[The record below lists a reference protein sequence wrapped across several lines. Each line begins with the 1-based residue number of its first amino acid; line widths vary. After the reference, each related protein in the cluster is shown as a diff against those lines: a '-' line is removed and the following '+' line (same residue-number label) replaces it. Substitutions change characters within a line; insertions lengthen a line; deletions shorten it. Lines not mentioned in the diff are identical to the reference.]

1 MKERYMPPTQLSPIR
16 GIVLK
21 CISVTVFTIMAAL
34 IKATSI
40 GDVPIP
46 PGQQVFFRSIFALPV
61 IFIWLLMRSELS
73 VGLTTFR
80 PMGHFYRGIVG
91 TAAMGFN
98 FWALSLLPF
107 PEATAIG
114 YAAPLMVVIF
124 AGMFLGENVRA
135 FRLGMVG
142 LGLAGVLIVLSPQIT
157 ATGPSDTIRTLG
169 AVVALMGA
177 SCAALAQIFVRKLV
191 QEERTSAI
199 VFWFSVTSSLLAL
212 LTLPFGWVMPHG
224 ATLAMLIM
232 TGFLGGIGQI
242 LLTSSY
248 RYADASVVA
257 PFDYTSMILAVLIG
271 WTVFGEMPTVTV
283 LGGASVV
290 ILAGILIIWREHKL
304 GLERTRQRRAST
316 PSG

>member
-1 MKERYMPPTQLSPIR
+1 MKPTPSAPLK
-16 GIVLK
+16 GILLK
-21 CISVTVFTIMAAL
+21 CLSVTVFTVMAAL
-34 IKATSI
+34 VKATSL
-40 GDVPIP
+40 GESAVP
-46 PGQQVFFRSIFALPV
+46 PGQQVFFRSVFALPV
-61 IFIWLLMRSELS
+61 IIAWLVMRSELS
-73 VGLTTFR
+73 VGLQTFR

-91 TAAMGFN
+91 TAAMGLN

-124 AGMFLGENVRA
+124 AGMFLGEDVRA

-142 LGLAGVLIVLSPQIT
+142 LGLMGVLIVLSPQF
-157 ATGPSDTIRTLG
+157 TGTESSNPLKVLG

-191 QEERTSAI
+191 QQERTSAI
-199 VFWFSVTSSLLAL
+199 VFWFSVTSTILSLT
-212 LTLPFGWVMPHG
+212 TLPFGWVVPAG
-224 ATLAMLIM
+224 ATLGMLIM
-232 TGFLGGIGQI
+232 TGLLGGMGQI

-257 PFDYTSMILAVLIG
+257 PFDYASMILAVLIG

-283 LGGASVV
+283 LAGAAVV

-316 PSG
+316 PPG